1 MADAVGMAD
10 AAGTAEAPGIAEAPG
25 KARLAIVISGEGSN
39 MAALLYAS
47 RLADCPYEV
56 VLVASN
62 NPEAPGLR
70 LAEAEGVPTFARSHK
85 GLGRGEFDALLDEA
99 LSAVRPDAVALAGYM
114 RLLTPGFVQRWQGR
128 LLNIHPSL
136 LPKYR
141 GLDTYARALEAGD
154 LHAGCTVHLVTEEV
168 DAGEI
173 LGQVAVTIQPDDTV
187 ETLAARVRLAEHQLY
202 PRVLATYLS
211 RHQDAHWIEQQVDV
225 LARALPEVLRKSNH
239 GAPGWAV
246 GSEKTAKHFAI
257 LADRH
262 HGSDAI
268 GLLLRSSGADEMTG
282 LIEAQPDLYFW
293 PKYYGASGWLGLTL
307 NRPDTDWEQVRD
319 WLQRSW
325 QASAPARLTRLV
337 RIADDF

>member
-1 MADAVGMAD
+1 MG
-10 AAGTAEAPGIAEAPG
+10 E

-47 RLADCPYEV
+47 RLTASPYEV

-62 NPEAPGLR
+62 NPDAPGLK
-70 LAEAEGVPTFARSHK
+70 LAEAEGVPTWSRSHK
-85 GLGRGEFDALLDEA
+85 GLAREAFDEA
-99 LSAVRPDAVALAGYM
+99 LHEALAAARPDAVALAGYM
-114 RLLTPGFVQRWQGR
+114 RLLTPAFVQRWQGR

-154 LHAGCTVHLVTEEV
+154 THAGCTVHLVTEEV

-173 LGQVAVTIQPDDTV
+173 LGQVAVAIQPGDTP

-202 PRVLATYLS
+202 PACLSAYVS
-211 RHQDAHWIEQQVDV
+211 RHQDAAWIEAQVDA
-225 LARALPEVLRKSNH
+225 LASALPEVLRKSNH

-262 HGSDAI
+262 HGEEAI
-268 GLLLRSSGADEMTG
+268 GLLVKASGPDEMTG
-282 LIEAQPDLYFW
+282 LIEAQPDLYYW
-293 PKYYGASGWLGLTL
+293 PKYYGASGWLGLKL
-307 NRPDTDWEQVRD
+307 NRPDTDWDQVQD
-319 WLQRSW
+319 WLERSW
-325 QASAPARLTRLV
+325 LSAAPSRLTKLRQA
-337 RIADDF
+337 ADEF